1 MRILV
6 GSDSPYIPSGFA
18 RQLHGIAEHLAYKGH
33 EVSYLA
39 WQTRGDFQMNDYP
52 YTIIGS
58 NSAFGKQDWLSAF
71 TKTQPDVVITLGDAH
86 MVDVL
91 GRIQRPLWI
100 MYYPL
105 DGDPISQ
112 LIGQV
117 IRTADVPLAMANY
130 GKTLTEQQLGITP
143 QYIPHFYR
151 PEEYFNIS
159 EEKVELRKKYGIPQ
173 DAFVIGSLSR
183 LNPRKH
189 HQRLLYAFRK
199 LLDQNPDRQLIL
211 YLHLDP
217 RDPIM
222 FSDPNHNYQF
232 IELIDTLGLNEH
244 VIMTPDNNYH
254 QGVPVENL
262 NEILNCF
269 DVHTIAT
276 GGEGFGVP
284 FLEAAATGIPTIATN
299 YTTTAEHLMG
309 TDPYSQDFHTDI
321 QKMRGIAVKHSKL
334 NMELAQVQKAWIDV
348 PAYVKAFQMYL
359 DDEEL
364 LKTHGENAQKY
375 VEEWYTYDV
384 IMERWDEML
393 AKVYT
398 NIRIVEYMSGGN
410 PQ

>member
-18 RQLHGIAEHLAYKGH
+18 RQLHGVAEHLAYKGH

-39 WQTRGDFQMNDYP
+39 WQTRGDFQINDYP
-52 YTIIGS
+52 YNIIGS
-58 NSAFGKQDWLSAF
+58 MSPFGKNDWISAF
-71 TKTQPDVVITLGDAH
+71 TKTQPDVVISLGDAH

-91 GRIQRPLWI
+91 GRMQRPLWI

-105 DGDPISQ
+105 DGDPISP
-112 LIGQV
+112 LIEQV
-117 IRTADVPLAMANY
+117 IRSADVPMAMANY
-130 GKTLTEQQLGITP
+130 GKTLTETQLGIKP

-151 PEEYFNIS
+151 PEEFFELDN
-159 EEKVELRKKYGIPQ
+159 KTELRKKYGIPE

-199 LLDQNPDRQLIL
+199 LLDNNPDQNLIL

-222 FSDPNHNYQF
+222 FNDPNHNYQF
-232 IELIDTLGLNEH
+232 IELIDTMGLNDN
-244 VIMTPDNNYH
+244 VMITPENNYH

-284 FLEAAATGIPTIATN
+284 FLESAATGTPTVATN
-299 YTTTAEHLMG
+299 YTTTAEHLMAV
-309 TDPYSQDFHTDI
+309 DPYSKDFHTDI
-321 QKMRGIAVKHSKL
+321 DKMRGIPVKHSKL
-334 NMELAQVQKAWIDV
+334 YMELAQVQKAWIDIDS
-348 PAYVKAFQMYL
+348 YVKAFQMYL
-359 DDEEL
+359 DKPEL
-364 LKTHGENAQKY
+364 LKKHGENAKEY
-375 VEEWYTYDV
+375 VEMWYTYDV
-384 IMERWDEML
+384 IMDRWDELLSKM
-393 AKVYT
+393 YT
-398 NIRIVEYMSGGN
+398 NIRLVDYMSGRSSK
-410 PQ
+410 